1 MANKTVNTRI
11 INKHDTTANW
21 NKATNFIPKAG
32 EIIIYDDVH
41 RIKIGDGKT
50 KVTSLP
56 FSESALDTSITNHI
70 NNKNN
75 PHAVTKAQVGLSN
88 VDNTSDASKPISTA
102 TQTALDKKADKSA
115 LSNYVTTSTLTS
127 TISETVSSINKTI
140 DLLEG
145 EVNTN
150 TTSIQGLTNNLS
162 AKYDKAGGTISG
174 NVSITGSLSTNGSL
188 NIASNQFKNATM
200 SVLGTSKSVLSLN
213 NQMYAENGIVFG
225 GTASAAGL
233 VTRGICG
240 INISTNNTVTKDN
253 LYINYDWDSEGQ
265 TSNTYKSN
273 RQVILQAG
281 TIGTHYGNN
290 LYQYAAARGDAVKN
304 YGDAHYA
311 SIDALDNKVDKVSGK
326 GLSTNDYTTTEKNKL
341 AGIESGAQV
350 NTVTSVVG
358 KTGAVTLSK
367 ADVGLNSVVN
377 AGQTATPTNGSSSY
391 FTAGGAYTLQQAIN
405 GKANSSHTHTS
416 SQITDLQ
423 DKLDAKANT
432 SHTHTISQITDLQ
445 ASWDAILKATPT
457 NYITRWPTISEVTN
471 KTNLTISLNGGTT
484 EGTNK
489 FTYNGVT
496 AKNINITPASIGAAL
511 ASHSHSYLPL
521 SGGTL
526 TGTLTGTTISATSF
540 RGTSMSLTGTI
551 SGATIRGTT
560 IYEGSTTL
568 SSKYALKTEIPD
580 GVTASRTGKTLIIS

>member
-56 FSESALDTSITNHI
+56 FSESALDTSITSHI

-115 LSNYVTTSTLTS
+115 LSSYVTTSTLTS

-150 TTSIQGLTNNLS
+150 TTSIQGLAN
-162 AKYDKAGGTISG
+162 D
-174 NVSITGSLSTNGSL
+174 LST
-188 NIASNQFKNATM
+188 
-200 SVLGTSKSVLSLN
+200 
-213 NQMYAENGIVFG
+213 
-225 GTASAAGL
+225 
-233 VTRGICG
+233 
-240 INISTNNTVTKDN
+240 
-253 LYINYDWDSEGQ
+253 
-265 TSNTYKSN
+265 
-273 RQVILQAG
+273 
-281 TIGTHYGNN
+281 
-290 LYQYAAARGDAVKN
+290 
-304 YGDAHYA
+304 
-311 SIDALDNKVDKVSGK
+311 KVDKVSGK
-326 GLSTNDYTTTEKNKL
+326 QLSTNDYTTTEKNKL

-350 NTVTSVVG
+350 NTVTSVAG

-367 ADVGLNSVVN
+367 ADVGLSSVVN
-377 AGQTATPTNGSSSY
+377 AGQTATPANGSSSY

-432 SHTHTISQITDLQ
+432 SHTHTISQISDLH
-445 ASWDAILKATPT
+445 ADWDAKLKVTPAAQM
-457 NYITRWPTISEVTN
+457 TRWPTISEVTN

-496 AKNINITPASIGAAL
+496 AKNINITPASIGAAT

-560 IYEGSTTL
+560 IYEGSATL
-568 SSKYALKTEIPD
+568 SSKYALKTEIPEGIEFID
-580 GVTASRTGKTLIIS
+580 LTA

>member
-50 KVTSLP
+50 KVISLP

-115 LSNYVTTSTLTS
+115 LSSYVTTSTLTS
-127 TISETVSSINKTI
+127 TISETVSSINKNI
-140 DLLEG
+140 DLLEE

-162 AKYDKAGGTISG
+162 TKYDKTGGIISG

-213 NQMYAENGIVFG
+213 NQMYAANGIVFG

-240 INISTNNTVTKDN
+240 INISTDNAVTKDN

-341 AGIESGAQV
+341 AGIETGAQV
-350 NTVTSVVG
+350 NDVTSVAG
-358 KTGAVTLSK
+358 RTGAITLSIN
-367 ADVGLNSVVN
+367 DITSL
-377 AGQTATPTNGSSSY
+377 SS
-391 FTAGGAYTLQQAIN
+391 TLA
-405 GKANSSHTHTS
+405 GKAS
-416 SQITDLQ
+416 
-423 DKLDAKANT
+423 T
-432 SHTHTISQITDLQ
+432 SHTHTISQISDLH
-445 ASWDAILKATPT
+445 ADWDAKLKVTPT
-457 NYITRWPTISEVTN
+457 AQMTRWPTISEVTN

-496 AKNINITPASIGAAL
+496 AKNINITPASIGAATT
-511 ASHSHSYLPL
+511 SHSHSYLPL

-568 SSKYALKTEIPD
+568 SSKYALKTEIPE

>member
-75 PHAVTKAQVGLSN
+75 PHEVTKAQVGLSN

-127 TISETVSSINKTI
+127 TISETVSSINKNI
-140 DLLEG
+140 DLLEE

-150 TTSIQGLTNNLS
+150 TTSIQGLTN
-162 AKYDKAGGTISG
+162 A
-174 NVSITGSLSTNGSL
+174 LST
-188 NIASNQFKNATM
+188 
-200 SVLGTSKSVLSLN
+200 
-213 NQMYAENGIVFG
+213 
-225 GTASAAGL
+225 
-233 VTRGICG
+233 
-240 INISTNNTVTKDN
+240 
-253 LYINYDWDSEGQ
+253 
-265 TSNTYKSN
+265 
-273 RQVILQAG
+273 
-281 TIGTHYGNN
+281 
-290 LYQYAAARGDAVKN
+290 
-304 YGDAHYA
+304 
-311 SIDALDNKVDKVSGK
+311 KVDKVSGK
-326 GLSTNDYTTTEKNKL
+326 QLSTNDYTTTEKNKL

-350 NTVTSVVG
+350 NTVTSVAG

-367 ADVGLNSVVN
+367 ADVGLSSVVN

-432 SHTHTISQITDLQ
+432 SHAHTISQISDLH
-445 ASWDAILKATPT
+445 ADWDAKLKVTPAAQM
-457 NYITRWPTISEVTN
+457 TRWPTISEVAN

-496 AKNINITPASIGAAL
+496 AKNINITPASIGAAA

-551 SGATIRGTT
+551 SGATIRGTN
-560 IYEGSTTL
+560 IYEGGATL
-568 SSKYALKTEIPD
+568 SSKYALKTEIPEGIEFID
-580 GVTASRTGKTLIIS
+580 LTA

>member
-75 PHAVTKAQVGLSN
+75 PHEVTKADVGLSN

-102 TQTALDKKADKSA
+102 TQTALDKKADKSV

-127 TISETVSSINKTI
+127 TINETVSSINKNI
-140 DLLEG
+140 DLLEE
-145 EVNTN
+145 EVTTN
-150 TTSIQGLTNNLS
+150 TTSIQGLVDDVNTL
-162 AKYDKAGGTISG
+162 T
-174 NVSITGSLSTNGSL
+174 
-188 NIASNQFKNATM
+188 Q
-200 SVLGTSKSVLSLN
+200 SVN
-213 NQMYAENGIVFG
+213 
-225 GTASAAGL
+225 
-233 VTRGICG
+233 
-240 INISTNNTVTKDN
+240 
-253 LYINYDWDSEGQ
+253 
-265 TSNTYKSN
+265 
-273 RQVILQAG
+273 
-281 TIGTHYGNN
+281 
-290 LYQYAAARGDAVKN
+290 
-304 YGDAHYA
+304 
-311 SIDALDNKVDKVSGK
+311 NKVDKVSGK
-326 GLSTNDYTTTEKNKL
+326 ELSDNNFTDALLNKL
-341 AGIESGAQV
+341 NGIAAGAQV
-350 NTVTSVVG
+350 NAVTSVAG

-377 AGQTATPTNGSSSY
+377 AGQTATPANGSTSY

-423 DKLDAKANT
+423 DKLDTKANA
-432 SHTHTISQITDLQ
+432 SHTHTISQISDLH
-445 ASWDAILKATPT
+445 ADWDAKLKVTPAAQM
-457 NYITRWPTISEVTN
+457 TRWPTISEVTN

-496 AKNINITPASIGAAL
+496 AKNINITPASIGAATT
-511 ASHSHSYLPL
+511 SHSHSYLPL

-560 IYEGSTTL
+560 IYEGSATL
-568 SSKYALKTEIPD
+568 SSKYALKTEIPEGIEFID
-580 GVTASRTGKTLIIS
+580 LTV

>member
-50 KVTSLP
+50 KVISLP

-127 TISETVSSINKTI
+127 TISETVSSINKNI
-140 DLLEG
+140 DLLEE

-162 AKYDKAGGTISG
+162 AKYDKTGGTISG
-174 NVSITGSLSTNGSL
+174 NVNITGTLTVNSGAVFSNSTWSNGTENDVVKYRFKTTSTQYGAIYFGKEGPNSGAMIGLDQVEGTRRLNFRSSSTPGAIIWSQPESNSVVYFDVDNVNFRGATNVVVPNTLSATTIKEGGTTLADKYAAKNHTHSNYSLST
-188 NIASNQFKNATM
+188 
-200 SVLGTSKSVLSLN
+200 
-213 NQMYAENGIVFG
+213 
-225 GTASAAGL
+225 
-233 VTRGICG
+233 
-240 INISTNNTVTKDN
+240 
-253 LYINYDWDSEGQ
+253 
-265 TSNTYKSN
+265 
-273 RQVILQAG
+273 
-281 TIGTHYGNN
+281 
-290 LYQYAAARGDAVKN
+290 
-304 YGDAHYA
+304 
-311 SIDALDNKVDKVSGK
+311 
-326 GLSTNDYTTTEKNKL
+326 
-341 AGIESGAQV
+341 
-350 NTVTSVVG
+350 
-358 KTGAVTLSK
+358 
-367 ADVGLNSVVN
+367 
-377 AGQTATPTNGSSSY
+377 
-391 FTAGGAYTLQQAIN
+391 
-405 GKANSSHTHTS
+405 HTHTLS
-416 SQITDLQ
+416 SLGAAAATHSHSLSQI
-423 DKLDAKANT
+423 
-432 SHTHTISQITDLQ
+432 SDLQ
-445 ASWDAILKATPT
+445 ASWDAILKAAPT

-496 AKNINITPASIGAAL
+496 AKNINITPASIGAATT
-511 ASHSHSYLPL
+511 SHSHSYLPL

-560 IYEGSTTL
+560 IYEGSATL
-568 SSKYALKTEIPD
+568 SSKYALKTEIPE